1 MPRAKCQDCGRPL
14 SRKGAVRC
22 RACANRAKAGNF
34 TPDSARAA
42 VEAREAKRAADRA
55 ELEQLRREV
64 GR

>member
-1 MPRAKCQDCGRPL
+1 MPRAKCQDCGRLL

-22 RACANRAKAGNF
+22 RTCANRVKAGNF

-42 VEAREAKRAADRA
+42 VTAREAKRKADKA
-55 ELEQLRREV
+55 ELEQLRREA